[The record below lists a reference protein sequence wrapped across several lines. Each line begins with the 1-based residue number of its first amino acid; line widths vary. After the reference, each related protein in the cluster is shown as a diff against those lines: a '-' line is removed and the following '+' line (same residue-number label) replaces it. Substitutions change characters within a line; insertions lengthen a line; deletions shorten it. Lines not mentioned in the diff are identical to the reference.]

1 MTTLGPRARRTF
13 GQPARVRPTTMSDR
27 PALLGFRNAIRRS
40 RGRHMS
46 ARAHAPPRADV
57 AHRGERRRAQIHR
70 HRIARSTRTHA
81 VVKVFWDVD
90 NCAPRVDGETVMAHR
105 VMRAARAFGAIDGD
119 VMAYANA
126 ETLGRLTRGVI
137 AGGEVCGVTC
147 VRCEGG
153 ADAADAALAE
163 DALAWASTVA
173 TAGVAEAAPVFS
185 TKRQRALREVSAEE
199 EAAARAEAVRW
210 AGRAAEAAE
219 ALPTV
224 GGGSTV
230 DAIVRGR
237 EHVMMLVTSDND
249 VKLVMDY
256 ARARGVC
263 VVVLANLSP
272 NAASGGMKI
281 KTKRL
286 RNVAKSIGSV
296 GMNNAYFE
304 AVKLEGERRQLSRL
318 KLLQSA
324 DGALLWDP
332 NRRFAIR
339 EDERVDASGEEPVAG
354 DVVGVWRPDKGGI
367 GRWYA

>member
-1 MTTLGPRARRTF
+1 
-13 GQPARVRPTTMSDR
+13 
-27 PALLGFRNAIRRS
+27 
-40 RGRHMS
+40 
-46 ARAHAPPRADV
+46 
-57 AHRGERRRAQIHR
+57 
-70 HRIARSTRTHA
+70 
-81 VVKVFWDVD
+81 VFWDVD
-90 NCAPRVDGETVMAHR
+90 NCAPRVDGERVMAHR
-105 VMRAARAFGAIDGD
+105 VRRAARAFGAIEGD

-137 AGGEVCGVTC
+137 AGGRAGGVTC

-173 TAGVAEAAPVFS
+173 AVAGGAAEAAPVFS

-224 GGGSTV
+224 GAGSTV

-256 ARARGVC
+256 ARACGVC

-272 NAASGGMKI
+272 NAASGGL

-286 RNVAKSIGSV
+286 RNVAKSVGTV

-339 EDERVDASGEEPVAG
+339 EDERVDASGEDPVAG

>member
-1 MTTLGPRARRTF
+1 
-13 GQPARVRPTTMSDR
+13 
-27 PALLGFRNAIRRS
+27 
-40 RGRHMS
+40 MS
-46 ARAHAPPRADV
+46 ARAHATPRVDV
-57 AHRGERRRAQIHR
+57 ADRGARRQRRAHR
-70 HRIARSTRTHA
+70 RPARSTRSNA

-90 NCAPRVDGETVMAHR
+90 NCAPRADGERAMAHR
-105 VMRAARAFGAIDGD
+105 VARAARAFGAIEGD
-119 VMAYANA
+119 VMAYAND

-137 AGGEVCGVTC
+137 AGGGACGVTC

-173 TAGVAEAAPVFS
+173 AAAGGAAEAVPVFS

-210 AGRAAEAAE
+210 AERAAEAAE

-224 GGGSTV
+224 GDGSTV

-256 ARARGVC
+256 ARACGVC

-272 NAASGGMKI
+272 NAASGGL

-286 RNVAKSIGSV
+286 RNVAKSVGTV

-339 EDERVDASGEEPVAG
+339 EDERVDASGEDPVAG

>member
-1 MTTLGPRARRTF
+1 
-13 GQPARVRPTTMSDR
+13 
-27 PALLGFRNAIRRS
+27 
-40 RGRHMS
+40 
-46 ARAHAPPRADV
+46 
-57 AHRGERRRAQIHR
+57 
-70 HRIARSTRTHA
+70 
-81 VVKVFWDVD
+81 
-90 NCAPRVDGETVMAHR
+90 
-105 VMRAARAFGAIDGD
+105 
-119 VMAYANA
+119 
-126 ETLGRLTRGVI
+126 
-137 AGGEVCGVTC
+137 
-147 VRCEGG
+147 
-153 ADAADAALAE
+153 
-163 DALAWASTVA
+163 
-173 TAGVAEAAPVFS
+173 
-185 TKRQRALREVSAEE
+185 
-199 EAAARAEAVRW
+199 
-210 AGRAAEAAE
+210 
-219 ALPTV
+219 
-224 GGGSTV
+224 
-230 DAIVRGR
+230 
-237 EHVMMLVTSDND
+237 
-249 VKLVMDY
+249 MDY